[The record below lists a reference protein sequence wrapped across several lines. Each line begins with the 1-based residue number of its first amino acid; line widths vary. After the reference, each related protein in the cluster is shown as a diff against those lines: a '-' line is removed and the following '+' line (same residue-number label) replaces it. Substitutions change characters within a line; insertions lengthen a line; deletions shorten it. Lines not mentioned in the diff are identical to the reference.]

1 MYLSKIDL
9 FLLDVLS
16 NVSFNFKDILKQV
29 EVYTKD
35 RTKYNVTGKD
45 IKWSLLPSGFPTC
58 QAVDLT
64 KSFDL
69 KMQTPMLISFKFFP
83 RKNLGVS
90 LNIEDKGTSLL
101 KRRLRSQRHDYV
113 GSAVEIDR
121 LASGAYKRF
130 HLKISQTINLEI
142 DSGIQCINYPIR
154 EYLNYRNCDE
164 HYVYEKM
171 KTTYNVIPFWA
182 ATNFE
187 EVTNRT

>member
-9 FLLDVLS
+9 FLIDVLS

-58 QAVDLT
+58 QAVELK

-83 RKNLGVS
+83 K
-90 LNIEDKGTSLL
+90 
-101 KRRLRSQRHDYV
+101 
-113 GSAVEIDR
+113 
-121 LASGAYKRF
+121 
-130 HLKISQTINLEI
+130 
-142 DSGIQCINYPIR
+142 
-154 EYLNYRNCDE
+154 
-164 HYVYEKM
+164 
-171 KTTYNVIPFWA
+171 
-182 ATNFE
+182 
-187 EVTNRT
+187 